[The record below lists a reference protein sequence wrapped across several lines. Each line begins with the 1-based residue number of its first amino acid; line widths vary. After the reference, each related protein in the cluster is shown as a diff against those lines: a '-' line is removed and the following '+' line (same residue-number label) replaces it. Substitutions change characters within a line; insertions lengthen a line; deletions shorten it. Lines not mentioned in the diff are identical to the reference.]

1 MTRESCY
8 HCGLPV
14 PEGSDFRREVLGEER
29 AFCCPGCL
37 AVAGAIVEAG
47 LEDYYRHRTE
57 TPDGPPDPLAPL
69 AGLDLYDTEQVQ
81 RGFVHVAEGDVRE
94 ASLMLEGITCAA
106 CVWLSE
112 RHVKA
117 LPGVLDFS
125 VNYSTHRARVRWDAS
140 RVQLSRILQAVHE
153 IGYRAHPF
161 DPGRQEASFKRERDR
176 ALRRL
181 AVAGL
186 GMMQVM
192 MIAVALWLGHDV
204 PGQEGMMRF
213 LRWVALFIA
222 TPVVVYAGAGFFT
235 SAWRDVRRR
244 RLGMDVPVAL
254 AIGSTYLASVWATVT
269 GSHEHVY
276 FESVT
281 MFVFF
286 LLTGRYLEMSARQ
299 RAGQATEA
307 LGRLLPAAATR
318 LTEAGEEQVS
328 VTELSPG
335 DRVRVRPGEAVPAD
349 GTVESGRSSVDE
361 SLLTGESMPRA
372 RGRGDRLTGG
382 TMNVESPLVMQVER
396 VGADTVLSAIQR
408 LLDRAQTQKP
418 RLAVLA
424 ERGTGWFVGAVLVLT
439 ALVGLAWWWIDPAR
453 AFWVMVAMLV
463 VSCPCALALA
473 TPAAITAAT
482 GALTGRGLLTA
493 RGEALEGLASVT
505 DMVFDKTGTLTEGR
519 SSLREVVLLGAMD
532 RRACLKMA
540 AVLEVGS
547 GHPVARALLEAA
559 EDEVNAWACEAS
571 TFAAGGRSHGGGVLA
586 PEAGADGDGMW
597 ERPSAAKG
605 EAPDDDGPRTFPGLG
620 VEGWVNV
627 KEPRFSYRHSL
638 LPLGGEGLGMRGRG
652 QALCQSSPLTPTPLP
667 AGERGLKRIFN
678 HWGDSLP
685 RCMSVKGKRV
695 RLGSPRFVAELIG
708 GEAGSHLLEVA
719 RQHTQHGTVV
729 ALGDETGPLA
739 LFTLE
744 DRLRSD
750 ALSTVQALRER
761 GLSLHVFSG
770 DDPATVS
777 RLARG
782 LGIDDARG
790 GLTPA
795 DKLEALEALEAQGAR
810 VAMVGDGV
818 NDAPILS
825 RATVSLAMAGGTQ
838 LAQASADMILYRD
851 QLAVLPA
858 GLDKARETARVIRQN
873 IGWAI
878 GYNSI
883 ALPVAALGL
892 ITPWIAALG
901 MSLSS
906 LLVVV
911 NALRLRDQRL
921 TGGSDGT

>member
-1 MTRESCY
+1 MTREPCY

-14 PEGSDFRREVLGEER
+14 PEGSPEGSKLRRVVLGEER
-29 AFCCPGCL
+29 VFCCPGCL
-37 AVAGAIVEAG
+37 AVAGAIVDAG

-81 RGFVHVAEGDVRE
+81 RSFVHVAEGDVRE

-125 VNYSTHRARVRWDAS
+125 VNYSTHRARARWDAS

-161 DPGRQEASFKRERDR
+161 DPGRQEVSFKRERDR

-192 MIAVALWLGHDV
+192 MIAVALWLGHGV
-204 PGQEGMMRF
+204 AGQEDMMHF

-222 TPVVVYAGAGFFT
+222 TPVVVYAGASFFT
-235 SAWRDVRRR
+235 SAWRDVRQR

-286 LLTGRYLEMSARQ
+286 LLTGRYLEMAARQ

-307 LGRLLPAAATR
+307 LGRLLPAVATR
-318 LTEAGEEQVS
+318 LIDTGEEQVS

-335 DRVRVRPGEAVPAD
+335 DRVRIRPGEPVPAD
-349 GTVESGRSSVDE
+349 GVVESGRSSVDE
-361 SLLTGESMPRA
+361 SLLTGESLPRA
-372 RGRGDRLTGG
+372 RARGDGLTGG
-382 TMNVESPLVMQVER
+382 TVNVESPLVMRVEQ

-418 RLAVLA
+418 RLAVMA

-439 ALVGLAWWWIDPAR
+439 VLVGLVWWLWIDPAR

-493 RGEALEGLASVT
+493 RGEALEGLAGVT
-505 DMVFDKTGTLTEGR
+505 DVVFDKTGTLTEGR
-519 SSLREVVLLGAMD
+519 LSLRGVEVLGPLD
-532 RRACLKMA
+532 RGACLRMA
-540 AVLEVGS
+540 AALEVGS

-559 EDEVNAWACEAS
+559 EDEVTAGACEAS
-571 TFAAGGRSHGGGVLA
+571 TFAAEGRSHGGGVLA

-620 VEGWVNV
+620 VEGWV
-627 KEPRFSYRHSL
+627 H
-638 LPLGGEGLGMRGRG
+638 GR
-652 QALCQSSPLTPTPLP
+652 
-667 AGERGLKRIFN
+667 
-678 HWGDSLP
+678 
-685 RCMSVKGKRV
+685 RV

-708 GEAGSHLLEVA
+708 GEAGGHLLEVA
-719 RQHTQHGTVV
+719 RQHTQHGTVI
-729 ALGDETGPLA
+729 ALGDEAGPLA

-744 DRLRSD
+744 DRLRPD
-750 ALSTVQALRER
+750 ALPTVEALRER
-761 GLSLHVFSG
+761 GLNLHVFSG
-770 DDPATVS
+770 DDPATVK
-777 RLARG
+777 RLAEG
-782 LGIDDARG
+782 LGIEDARG

-795 DKLEALEALEAQGAR
+795 DKLAALEALETQGAR

-818 NDAPILS
+818 NDAPVLS
-825 RATVSLAMAGGTQ
+825 RATVSVAMAGGTQ

-851 QLAVLPA
+851 QLSVLPA

-883 ALPVAALGL
+883 ALPVAAVGL

-911 NALRLRDQRL
+911 NALRLRDQGL
-921 TGGSDGT
+921 TGGSEGA

>member
-1 MTRESCY
+1 MTREACY

-14 PEGSDFRREVLGEER
+14 PRGSAFRRVVLGEER

-81 RGFVHVAEGDVRE
+81 RSFVHVAEGDVRE

-192 MIAVALWLGHDV
+192 MIAVALWLGHGAA
-204 PGQEGMMRF
+204 GQEDMMHF

-235 SAWRDVRRR
+235 SAWRDVRQH

-286 LLTGRYLEMSARQ
+286 LLTGRYLEMAARQ

-307 LGRLLPAAATR
+307 LGRLLPAVATR
-318 LTEAGEEQVS
+318 LTDTGEEQVP

-335 DRVRVRPGEAVPAD
+335 DRVRIRPGEPVPAD
-349 GTVESGRSSVDE
+349 GVVESGRSSVDE
-361 SLLTGESMPRA
+361 SLLTGESLPRA
-372 RGRGDRLTGG
+372 RGRGDGLTGG
-382 TMNVESPLVMQVER
+382 TVNVESPLVMRVEQ

-418 RLAVLA
+418 RLAVMA
-424 ERGTGWFVGAVLVLT
+424 ERGTGWFVGTVLVLT
-439 ALVGLAWWWIDPAR
+439 ALVGLVWWWWIDPAR

-519 SSLREVVLLGAMD
+519 LSVRDVEVLGSLD
-532 RRACLKMA
+532 RSGCVQMA
-540 AVLEVGS
+540 AALEVGS
-547 GHPVARALLEAA
+547 GHPVARALVEAA
-559 EDEVNAWACEAS
+559 EGERA
-571 TFAAGGRSHGGGVLA
+571 
-586 PEAGADGDGMW
+586 W
-597 ERPSAAKG
+597 ERPLAAKVG
-605 EAPDDDGPRTFPGLG
+605 APEDDGPRTFPGLG
-620 VEGWVNV
+620 VEGWV
-627 KEPRFSYRHSL
+627 H
-638 LPLGGEGLGMRGRG
+638 GR
-652 QALCQSSPLTPTPLP
+652 
-667 AGERGLKRIFN
+667 
-678 HWGDSLP
+678 W
-685 RCMSVKGKRV
+685 V
-695 RLGSPRFVAELIG
+695 RLGSPRFVAELVS
-708 GEAGSHLLEVA
+708 GEAGGHLLDMA
-719 RQHTQHGTVV
+719 RQHAHHGTVI
-729 ALGDETGPLA
+729 ALGDESGPLA

-744 DRLRSD
+744 DRLRPD
-750 ALSTVQALRER
+750 ALFTVQALKER
-761 GLSLHVFSG
+761 GLNLHVFSG
-770 DDPATVS
+770 DDPVTVS
-777 RLARG
+777 RLARE

-818 NDAPILS
+818 NDAPVLS
-825 RATVSLAMAGGTQ
+825 RATVSVAMAGGTQ

-858 GLDKARETARVIRQN
+858 GLDKARETSRVIRQN

-883 ALPVAALGL
+883 ALPVAAVGL

-911 NALRLRDQRL
+911 NALRLRDQGL